1 MKNLVSTAEKFD
13 VYHHVK
19 NQLYYLLLSWD
30 ITKISRTY
38 FEYYKH
44 ASLLPSNMI
53 VPTWSKIWCL
63 FLRKSTSSLTFFFED
78 TAKAFA
84 NLLFWPQWHKLIAST
99 CRNFL
104 IYMQKISFSSLVF
117 LEILQRCWN
126 LLFWV
131 FKHAWLG
138 PSKTMVS
145 ALRKLWCLSS
155 YEKALIFHLFFTKIF
170 QTYYYNYFR
179 HAWPTTPKQ

>member
-63 FLRKSTSSLTFFFED
+63 FLRKSTSSLTFFED
-78 TAKAFA
+78 TPKAFA
-84 NLLFWPQWHKLIAST
+84 NMLFWPQWHKLIAWT
-99 CRNFL
+99 CRNIL
-104 IYMQKISFSSLVF
+104 IYMQKLSFSSPVF
-117 LEILQRCWN
+117 LEILQRYWN
-126 LLFWV
+126 FIV
-131 FKHAWLG
+131 LG
-138 PSKTMVS
+138 T
-145 ALRKLWCLSS
+145 LSM
-155 YEKALIFHLFFTKIF
+155 
-170 QTYYYNYFR
+170 
-179 HAWPTTPKQ
+179 PG